1 MARFTKKNFIGRIFL
16 YIAFLLFVFW
26 IVFPFL
32 WVVIS
37 SFMNIS
43 ELGAVPPHWIPKEPT
58 LNNYKSVLLG
68 VYEGEGD
75 HIYGT
80 YGAAQKSETILP
92 ALRNSFLIALVVSLI
107 NLIIGGLAAYS
118 ISRFRTR
125 LNGSLFYSII
135 ASRVLPPIGMII
147 PFFVMFRFLN
157 VINTPVALILS
168 YNLFVLPLT
177 IWLLKG
183 YFDNVPPDLEEMAL
197 VEGLT
202 RFKALVLIVI
212 PVAIPGFIAVF
223 IMSMMECWSEFFF
236 ALVLTDQLTLPPVLI
251 GFEQME
257 QIKWN
262 VMAAATVVTVIPPV
276 VVALIMQKYIVRGL
290 TAGAVKY

>member
-1 MARFTKKNFIGRIFL
+1 MGSLKKSHVTKVAIYIGFALFL
-16 YIAFLLFVFW
+16 FW
-26 IVFPFL
+26 IIFPFL

-37 SFMNIS
+37 SFMTIS

-58 LNNYKSVLLG
+58 LANYRSVLLG
-68 VYEGEGD
+68 VYQGEGD

-80 YGAAQKSETILP
+80 YGSAQRSETILP
-92 ALRNSFLIALVVSLI
+92 ALKNSFLIALTVSLI
-107 NLIIGGLAAYS
+107 NLVIGGLAAYS
-118 ISRFRTR
+118 ISRFRTK
-125 LNGSLFYSII
+125 LNTSLFYSII

-147 PFFVMFRFLN
+147 PFFIMFRYLK
-157 VINTPVALILS
+157 VINTPIALILS

-183 YFDNVPPDLEEMAL
+183 YFDNVPADLEEMAL

-202 RFKALVLIVI
+202 RFKALVLVVI
-212 PVAIPGFIAVF
+212 PVAIPGFVAVF
-223 IMSMMECWSEFFF
+223 LMSMMECWSEFFF

-251 GFEQME
+251 GFEKME
-257 QIKWN
+257 QIQWN
-262 VMAAATVVTVIPPV
+262 VMAAATMVTVIPPV
-276 VVALIMQKYIVRGL
+276 VIALIMQKYIVRGL